1 MNHPLHPLGWDDFVA
16 EALAS
21 WQGPAGQ
28 VGRVI
33 AQHRGVVVVR
43 DGAGEHPGELPGR
56 LRRAIDRG
64 AALHPTVGDWV
75 IHAPRGD
82 GTTLIHGVFPRRTR
96 LSRKAAGR
104 EVVEQVVAANVDV
117 VLVVL
122 PLVPDPSPRLLE
134 RYLAMIRE
142 GGAAPVVVLSK
153 RDLREDADRVAAEL
167 SSVAGDAPVHL
178 VTRLEPASVEALLS
192 RYLTPGRTA
201 ALVGP
206 SGAGK
211 STLVNH
217 WLGED
222 RLAVGEVQ
230 EGGKGRHTTTRRELF
245 ALPGGGLVI
254 DTPGMR
260 ELGLWGGAGTLDVFE
275 DVAELGAGCRFSDCR
290 HGGEPGCAVEAA
302 VAEGRLDPE
311 RLAGYRKL
319 RQEQEALESQQ
330 TERARAAK
338 KASDK
343 ERTRA
348 LHAFQRR
355 RGR

>member
-1 MNHPLHPLGWDDFVA
+1 MNHPLDHLGWDDFFA

-21 WQGPAGQ
+21 LPGPAGE

-33 AQHRGVVVVR
+33 AQHRGVVTIR
-43 DGAGEHPGELPGR
+43 DAAGEHPGELPGR
-56 LRRAIDRG
+56 LRRAIERG
-64 AALHPTVGDWV
+64 EALHPTVGDWV

-82 GTTLIHGVFPRRTR
+82 GTTLVHGVLPRRTH

-122 PLVPDPSPRLLE
+122 PVVPEPSPRLLE
-134 RYLAMIRE
+134 RYLAMIRA

-167 SSVAGDAPVHL
+167 AAVAGDAPVHL
-178 VTRLEPASVEALLS
+178 VTRLDPGSVGALLS
-192 RYLTPGRTA
+192 RYLAPGRTA

-230 EGGKGRHTTTRRELF
+230 AGGKGRHTTTRRELF

-260 ELGLWGGAGTLDVFE
+260 ELGLWGDAGTLDVFD
-275 DVAELGAGCRFSDCR
+275 DVAELGAACRFSDCR
-290 HGGEPGCAVEAA
+290 HQGEPGCAVEAA
-302 VAEGRLDPE
+302 VAEGRIPE
-311 RLAGYRKL
+311 ERVAAFRKL
-319 RQEQEALESQQ
+319 QREQAALEAQQ